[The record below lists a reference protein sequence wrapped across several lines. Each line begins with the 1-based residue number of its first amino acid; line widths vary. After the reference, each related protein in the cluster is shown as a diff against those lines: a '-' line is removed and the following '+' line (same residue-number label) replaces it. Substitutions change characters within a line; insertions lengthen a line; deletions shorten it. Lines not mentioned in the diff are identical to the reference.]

1 MYETFCCVPDMLY
14 LLKSL
19 WNPILVRLSSGCLP
33 PHGSLGLVCIG
44 GISLAPILHMSR
56 SELWAWSQRL
66 TVESR

>member
-1 MYETFCCVPDMLY
+1 MLTENGKGGFEGAQ
-14 LLKSL
+14 LA
-19 WNPILVRLSSGCLP
+19 VLSSGCLP